1 MVLELELEVALQ
13 LLVHM
18 NQVLLV
24 ELEVALEVVLEL
36 DLEVAL
42 QLLVDI
48 PKDHTLSLEVAPEVV
63 LDVGSRTPIHG
74 QSTMFA

>member
-24 ELEVALEVVLEL
+24 ELEVAP
-36 DLEVAL
+36 EVA
-42 QLLVDI
+42 
-48 PKDHTLSLEVAPEVV
+48 

-74 QSTMFA
+74 HSTMFA